1 MHIALLPPTVAFTWA
16 PDPKYAK
23 LLEAVRA
30 ATMAGIDAAG
40 IDVRLGDVGEAIE
53 VCVCVCARAPCSRH
67 LRTNTCIRSQS
78 RCGKWARQVD
88 AGRVDVRSRREKSMP
103 GRADLELIC

>member
-1 MHIALLPPTVAFTWA
+1 MHITLLPPTVAFTWA

-53 VCVCVCARAPCSRH
+53 VCVWVCARAMFTTFAYKH
-67 LRTNTCIRSQS
+67 MYQIT
-78 RCGKWARQVD
+78 KQVREVG
-88 AGRVDVRSRREKSMP
+88 AASRRGKSR
-103 GRADLELIC
+103 RAK